1 VLVVTHDRYFLDNV
15 TNWILEVDRGRGFP
29 YQGNYSAYLD
39 QKRKRLQQE
48 EREESTRQRQLA
60 REQEWMGRRPAARM
74 AKSKARIAAYEEMLA
89 KSQEKGPGE
98 AEIVI
103 PPAPRLGNI
112 VIRRRGCGRATATAC

>member
-1 VLVVTHDRYFLDNV
+1 
-15 TNWILEVDRGRGFP
+15 
-29 YQGNYSAYLD
+29 
-39 QKRKRLQQE
+39 
-48 EREESTRQRQLA
+48 
-60 REQEWMGRRPAARM
+60 M

-112 VIRRRGCGRATATAC
+112 VIQAEGLRKGYGNRLLIDDLTSSCRPAASSASSGPNGAASPRCSR